1 MSKEKIAEVL
11 CKDDTKEEEIDKVDV
26 LIKIASDIKELE
38 N

>member
-1 MSKEKIAEVL
+1 MSKENIAEVL
-11 CKDDTKEEEIDKVDV
+11 CKDDTKEEEIDKVVV